1 MKVKPMELTLS
12 MFLIVC
18 PFAFLA
24 GVVDSIGGGGGLIS
38 LPAYMIAGLP
48 ANTAVFT
55 NKLSATCG
63 IIVATV
69 RYCKNKCID
78 YNLAVIGVITAA
90 IGGICGAHFALMV
103 DELIFK
109 ILLLILL
116 PLVAMYV
123 LLKKDLEP
131 KEINN
136 ISRTRQYVIVSIA
149 TFFLAMYAG
158 FYGPCSG
165 SFLILV
171 YSGVAKMN
179 LLKSE
184 GNAKIVNMTADIT
197 SLMIFLLNGVVLIPL
212 GLTAAIFSIAGNYI
226 GAGLAIKNGNKIIR
240 IVILSVLALLFFK
253 IVFDA
258 AQRFW
263 NVL

>member
-1 MKVKPMELTLS
+1 MS

-24 GVVDSIGGGGGLIS
+24 GMVDSIGGGGGLIS

-48 ANTAVFT
+48 AHYAVYT
-55 NKLSATCG
+55 NKLSATFG
-63 IIVATV
+63 MLVATI
-69 RYCKNKCID
+69 RYGRNKYID
-78 YNLAVIGVITAA
+78 YKLAVIGIITAA
-90 IGGICGAHFALMV
+90 IGSITGAQFALIV

-131 KEINN
+131 KNVGN
-136 ISRTRQYVIVSIA
+136 ISRAKQYTIVSIA
-149 TFFLAMYAG
+149 TLFIGMYAG

-165 SFLILV
+165 TFLILV
-171 YSGVAKMN
+171 YSGLAKMN

-184 GNAKIVNMTADIT
+184 GNAKIVDLTGGIC
-197 SLMIFLLNGVVLIPL
+197 SLIVFLINGVVLIPL
-212 GLTAAIFSIAGNYI
+212 GLAAAVFSIAGSYV
-226 GAGLAIKNGNKIIR
+226 GAGMAMKNGNKIIR
-240 IVILSVLALLFFK
+240 LVILSVLALLFIK
-253 IVFDA
+253 IIIDA
-258 AQRFW
+258 GYHFVDW
-263 NVL
+263 L

>member
-1 MKVKPMELTLS
+1 MEIELTLS

-18 PFAFLA
+18 PLAFLA

-48 ANTAVFT
+48 AHAAVFT

-63 IIVATV
+63 IIVATA

-78 YNLAVIGVITAA
+78 YQLAIIGVAA
-90 IGGICGAHFALMV
+90 AAFGGFAGGNFALMV
-103 DELIFK
+103 NETIFK

-116 PLVAMYV
+116 PLIAMYV

-131 KEINN
+131 KHEGH
-136 ISRTRQYVIVSIA
+136 ISRNWQYVIVAISS
-149 TFFLAMYAG
+149 FFLGMYAG
-158 FYGPCSG
+158 FYGPGSG
-165 SFLILV
+165 TFLILV
-171 YSGVAKMN
+171 YSGFAKMS
-179 LLKSE
+179 LLKAE
-184 GNAKIVNMTADIT
+184 GNAKIVNMTADIC
-197 SLMIFLLNGVVLIPL
+197 SLMVFLFNGAVLIPL

-240 IVILSVLALLFFK
+240 IVILSVLALLFLK
-253 IVFDA
+253 VIFDA
-258 AQRFW
+258 GSRFIGVIW
-263 NVL
+263 